1 MVYDEL
7 HGISLNAV
15 KNHIALLKGSEEELI
30 DWKEVDSQLKKVPWT
45 HGNVISEFYMYT

>member
-15 KNHIALLKGSEEELI
+15 KNHIALLKGSEEDPI

-45 HGNVISEFYMYT
+45 HGNVIS

>member
-15 KNHIALLKGSEEELI
+15 KNHIALLKESEEDAI
-30 DWKEVDSQLKKVPWT
+30 DWKKVDSQLKKVPWT
-45 HGNVISEFYMYT
+45 QGNVISELYIK